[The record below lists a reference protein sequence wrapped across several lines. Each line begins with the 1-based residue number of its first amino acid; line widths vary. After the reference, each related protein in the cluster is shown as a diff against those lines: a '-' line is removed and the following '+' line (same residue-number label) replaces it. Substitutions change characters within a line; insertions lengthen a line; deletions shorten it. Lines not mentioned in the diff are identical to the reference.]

1 MQDESEEIVCVGE
14 YRHLLLHLPPDIGQR
29 YSVWSPQTLMLL
41 LLLLLLLLMLL
52 LLSWC
57 GYDEQ
62 LVVVRCSDLIARS
75 SLGRARIR
83 LRGQCRSRWA
93 GYCGRNVVVILVDD
107 AATANGG

>member
-1 MQDESEEIVCVGE
+1 MQDESEEMVCVGE
-14 YRHLLLHLPPDIGQR
+14 CRHLLLHLPPDIGQR
-29 YSVWSPQTLMLL
+29 YSVWSPQTSLL
-41 LLLLLLLLMLL
+41 LLLLLLL

-83 LRGQCRSRWA
+83 VRGRCRSRWA
-93 GYCGRNVVVILVDD
+93 GYCRRNVVVILVDD